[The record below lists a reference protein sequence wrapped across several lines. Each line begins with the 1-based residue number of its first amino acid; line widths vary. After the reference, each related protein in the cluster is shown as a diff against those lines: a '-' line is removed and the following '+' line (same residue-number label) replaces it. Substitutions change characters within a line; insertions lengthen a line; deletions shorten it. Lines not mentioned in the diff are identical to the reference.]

1 MNKGKGSKKVLFV
14 VTSCNVKGATG
25 IPTGFNLSEVTHPLE
40 KLEASGVVV
49 DIASI
54 KGGNAPLDGL
64 EDFNDPINAKYWAD
78 TDFRKAITNTLKL
91 DAAKASDYDAIFF
104 AGGHGTMWDF
114 PDSAAVLKLVP
125 EFYESGKIVS
135 AVCHGPAA
143 LVNVKLGDGS
153 YLISGKNVAAF
164 TNGEEEEV
172 QSTNVVPFLLED
184 ALIKNGANY
193 KHASNWNNNIAIDDR
208 LITGQNP
215 QSAASVGEALVKM
228 LKINSTGASAPKPA
242 FSSADVSSVSPALG
256 KYIAEKLVGEI
267 WERPG
272 LSKHDRCIVT
282 LSCLIARNQANA
294 MPHYFIKALN
304 NGVAPGEISEIIT
317 HLAFYSGVPNAMSAV
332 IAAKEVFANYGI
344 LQAELPSTDPLM
356 LDKSEALPGDENR
369 ADFIQQNITPLSEGF
384 AKYTNELLY
393 GEVWLRSG
401 LSSRSRSLATVC
413 AMIAAGDMQFLGMY
427 MGRAVQHGITKPEM
441 GEVLTQLAFY
451 AGWPKII
458 SASLVVKEVYD
469 GAGK

>member
-1 MNKGKGSKKVLFV
+1 MNKGKETKKALFV

-54 KGGNAPLDGL
+54 KGGEAPLDGL
-64 EDFNDPINAKYWAD
+64 EDFNDPINARYWAD
-78 TDFRKAITNTLKL
+78 ADFRKAIANTLEL
-91 DAAKASDYDAIFF
+91 DKVKASDYDAIFF

-114 PDSAAVLKLVP
+114 ADSPAILKLVP

-135 AVCHGPAA
+135 AVCHGPAS
-143 LVNVKLGDGS
+143 LVNVKLSDGS

-164 TNGEEEEV
+164 TNGEEDEV

-184 ALIKNGANY
+184 ALIKHGANY
-193 KHASNWNNNIAIDDR
+193 KHAANWSNNIAIDGR

-215 QSAASVGEALVKM
+215 QSAASVGLAIVKAF
-228 LKINSTGASAPKPA
+228 KFNKTENTNEKSTVT
-242 FSSADVSSVSPALG
+242 ADFVSSVSPSLS
-256 KYIAEKLVGEI
+256 KYSTEQLTGEV

-272 LSKHDRCIVT
+272 LSIHDRCIVSV
-282 LSCLIARNQANA
+282 SCLIARNQTVG
-294 MPHYFIKALN
+294 MPHYFAKALE
-304 NGVAPGEISEIIT
+304 NGVTPGELSEIIT
-317 HLAFYSGVPNAMSAV
+317 HLAFYSGWPNAFSAV
-332 IAAKEVFANYGI
+332 AVAKELFASYGI
-344 LQAELPSTDPLM
+344 LQAELPSTAPLI
-356 LDKSEALPGDENR
+356 LDKTQALPGDENR
-369 ADFIQQNITPLSEGF
+369 EAFIQQNIAPISEGF

-401 LSSRSRSLATVC
+401 LASRSRSLATVS
-413 AMIAAGDMQFLGMY
+413 AMIAAGDTQFLGLY
-427 MGRAVQHGITKPEM
+427 MARAVQHGITREEM
-441 GEVLTQLAFY
+441 GEALAQLAFY
-451 AGWPKII
+451 AGWPKIV

-469 GAGK
+469 SAGK

>member
-1 MNKGKGSKKVLFV
+1 MNKGKGTKKALFV

-40 KLEASGVVV
+40 KLEASGVVI

-54 KGGNAPLDGL
+54 KGGEAPLDGL
-64 EDFNDPINAKYWAD
+64 EDFNDPINIKYWAD
-78 TDFRKAITNTLKL
+78 ADFRKAITHTLKL
-91 DAAKASDYDAIFF
+91 DEVKASDYDAIFF

-114 PDSAAVLKLVP
+114 ADSPAILKLVP

-143 LVNVKLGDGS
+143 LVNVKLSDGS

-172 QSTNVVPFLLED
+172 LSTNVVPFLLED
-184 ALIKNGANY
+184 ALIKHGAKY
-193 KHASNWNNNIAIDDR
+193 KHAPNWNDNIAIDER

-215 QSAASVGEALVKM
+215 QSAASVGSAIVKM
-228 LKINSTGASAPKPA
+228 LKM
-242 FSSADVSSVSPALG
+242 SSAEKTVSKPGVSAADINSVSPTLG
-256 KYIAEKLVGEI
+256 KYTGEVLAGDV

-282 LSCLIARNQANA
+282 VACLIARNQTVG
-294 MPHYFIKALN
+294 MPHYFAKALD
-304 NGVAPGEISEIIT
+304 NGVTAGELSEIIT
-317 HLAFYSGVPNAMSAV
+317 HLAFYSGWPNALSALAV
-332 IAAKEVFANYGI
+332 AKDVFLNYGI
-344 LQAELPSTDPLM
+344 LPAELLSTAPLM
-356 LDKSEALPGDENR
+356 LNKDEALPGDENR
-369 ADFIQQNITPLSEGF
+369 VAFIQQNIAPLSEGF

-393 GEVWLRSG
+393 GEVWLRAG

-413 AMIAAGDMQFLGMY
+413 AMIAAGDTQFLGLY
-427 MGRAVQHGITKPEM
+427 TSRAVQHGITRDEM
-441 GEVLTQLAFY
+441 GEALAQLAFY
-451 AGWPKII
+451 AGWPKLI

-469 GAGK
+469 GENK

>member
-1 MNKGKGSKKVLFV
+1 MNKGKGIKKVLFV

-40 KLEASGVVV
+40 KLEESGVVV

-54 KGGNAPLDGL
+54 KGGEAPLDGL
-64 EDFNDPINAKYWAD
+64 ENFNDPVNAKYWAD
-78 TDFRKAITNTLKL
+78 ADFRKAIANTLKL
-91 DAAKASDYDAIFF
+91 DEVQSSDYDVIFF

-114 PDSAAVLKLVP
+114 PDSPAVLKLVP

-135 AVCHGPAA
+135 AVCHGPAS
-143 LVNVKLGDGS
+143 LVNVKLSDGS

-184 ALIKNGANY
+184 ALIKHGAIY
-193 KHASNWNNNIAIDDR
+193 KHAPNWNDNIAIDDR

-215 QSAASVGEALVKM
+215 QSAASVGQAIVRMFKM
-228 LKINSTGASAPKPA
+228 NSAEKNVHKPGFSA
-242 FSSADVSSVSPALG
+242 ADLNSVSPTFG
-256 KYIAEKLVGEI
+256 KYTGEVLVGDV

-282 LSCLIARNQANA
+282 ISCLIARNQTVG
-294 MPHYFIKALN
+294 MPYYFAKALE
-304 NGVAPGEISEIIT
+304 NGVTPGELSEIIT
-317 HLAFYSGVPNAMSAV
+317 HLAFYSGWPNAMSALAV
-332 IAAKEVFANYGI
+332 AKDVFVNNGV
-344 LQAELPSTDPLM
+344 LPAELPSVAPLM
-356 LDKSEALPGDENR
+356 LNRAEALPGDENR
-369 ADFIQQNITPLSEGF
+369 IAFIQQNIDPISEGF

-393 GEVWLRSG
+393 GEVWLRAG

-413 AMIAAGDMQFLGMY
+413 AMISAGDTQFLGLY
-427 MGRAVQHGITKPEM
+427 MARAVQHGITREEM
-441 GEVLTQLAFY
+441 GEALAQLAFY
-451 AGWPKII
+451 AGWPKLIT
-458 SASLVVKEVYD
+458 ASLIVKEAYNR
-469 GAGK
+469 